1 MKPYS
6 HDLRVRIFNY
16 SLNHSVRATA
26 RMFRVSPNTVYLLKK
41 LFVETGSL
49 QPRPPTHDPP
59 YAVSPEGEMHL
70 RLLLSANVDM
80 TLEELCDCH
89 ERIYG
94 QRVGVTT
101 MHNTLKRL
109 NITRKRKTFRDPK
122 RNTAQAEADKLNY
135 DAQVEPVEPDNR
147 LYLDET
153 GSCLNMALA
162 YGRSPQGQRAYGEKP
177 TSPGVSV
184 GTVAL
189 LSVRGIVA
197 AFSYVGSLTAQ
208 RFVNYVFMYVLP
220 ILAAGQVL
228 IMDRHPVHCAR
239 LTQDYLEASEV
250 KFIYLPAYS
259 PELNPIEE
267 AFSKIKNLIKK
278 QKPRT
283 LEALLESI
291 NNGIGRI
298 TPDDAAGYF
307 NHATEL

>member
-41 LFVETGSL
+41 LFLETGSL
-49 QPRPPTHDPP
+49 QPRTPTHDPP
-59 YAVSPEGEMHL
+59 FAISTEGEMHL
-70 RLLLSANVDM
+70 RLLLSADVDL
-80 TLEELCDCH
+80 TLEELCDCY

-94 QRVGVTT
+94 KRVGLTT

-122 RNTAQAEADKLNY
+122 RYTERAEADKLNY
-135 DAQVEPVEPDNR
+135 DAQVESVEPDNR

-153 GSCLNMALA
+153 GSCLNMTPA
-162 YGRSPQGQRAYGEKP
+162 YGRSPQGQRSYAERP
-177 TSPGVSV
+177 TSPGISV

-189 LSVRGIVA
+189 LSADGIMA
-197 AFSYVGSLTAQ
+197 PFSYVGSLTDL

-220 ILAAGQVL
+220 ILATGQVL
-228 IMDRHPVHCAR
+228 ILDRHPVHCAR
-239 LTQDYLEASEV
+239 LTRAYLEASEV

-267 AFSKIKNLIKK
+267 AFSKIKNFIKK
-278 QKPRT
+278 QKPQT
-283 LEALLESI
+283 LEALLKSI
-291 NNGIGRI
+291 NNGISRI
-298 TPDDAAGYF
+298 TPDDAVGYF
-307 NHATEL
+307 NHAAEF

>member
-6 HDLRVRIFNY
+6 YDLRLRIFNY

-41 LFVETGSL
+41 LFVETGGL
-49 QPRPPTHDPP
+49 QARTPTHDPP
-59 YAVSPEGEMHL
+59 YAISTEGEMHL
-70 RLLLSANVDM
+70 RLLLSSNVDM
-80 TLEELCDCH
+80 TLEELCDCY

-94 QRVGVTT
+94 KRVGVTT

-122 RNTAQAEADKLNY
+122 RYTDQAEADKLHY
-135 DAQVEPVEPDNR
+135 DAQVESVEPDNR

-153 GSCLNMALA
+153 GSCLNMTPA
-162 YGRSPQGQRAYGEKP
+162 YGRSPQGQRAYAEKP
-177 TSPGVSV
+177 TSPGISV

-197 AFSYVGSLTAQ
+197 AFSYVGSMTAQ
-208 RFVNYVFMYVLP
+208 RLVNYVFMYVLP
-220 ILAAGQVL
+220 ILATGQVL
-228 IMDRHPVHCAR
+228 IMDRHPVHYAQ
-239 LTQDYLEASEV
+239 LTQDYLEANGV

-267 AFSKIKNLIKK
+267 AFSKIKNLIKR

-283 LEALLESI
+283 LEALFESI
-291 NNGIGRI
+291 NSAISRI
-298 TPDDAAGYF
+298 TPDDAEGYF
-307 NHATEL
+307 NHADEF